1 MKESLVTID
10 NLTITI
16 GLKTV
21 FKSMSFSIYEGES
34 VLLTGENGS
43 GKSTLLKAIFGGQD
57 KKQIHWNK
65 KSERDRVSY
74 LGHELGLYTSLT
86 LEENLEYF
94 SRISKKPISKTKLI
108 GITERF
114 GLEKRVKD
122 PVHTYSEGMKRKA
135 GVIRALLV
143 DAELLL
149 MDEPFN
155 GLDSNS
161 VGILFNLLMEVGKS
175 TTFIIVSHDAQNIK
189 SIVNRHLHIQHGRI
203 SEIND

>member
-21 FKSMSFSIYEGES
+21 FKSMSFSIYGGDS

-43 GKSTLLKAIFGGQD
+43 GKSTLLKAIFSGQD
-57 KKQIHWNK
+57 KKQIQWNK
-65 KSERDRVSY
+65 KGERDRVSY

-94 SRISKKPISKTKLI
+94 SRISKKPISKSKLI
-108 GITERF
+108 GITEKF
-114 GLEKRVKD
+114 GLGKRVRD

-135 GVIRALLV
+135 GIIRALLV

-161 VGILFNLLMEVGKS
+161 VDILSALLKDIGKS
-175 TTFIIVSHDAQNIK
+175 TTFIIVSHEIQKIK
-189 SIVNRHLHIQHGRI
+189 SIVNRHLHIEHGKI

>member
-21 FKSMSFSIYEGES
+21 FKSMSFSIYGGES

-43 GKSTLLKAIFGGQD
+43 GKSTLFKAIFSGQD

-86 LEENLEYF
+86 LGENLEYF
-94 SRISKKPISKTKLI
+94 SKISKKPFSKSELI

-114 GLEKRVKD
+114 GLAKRVHD

-135 GVIRALLV
+135 GIIRALMV
-143 DAELLL
+143 GAELLL
-149 MDEPFN
+149 LDEPFN

-161 VGILFNLLMEVGKS
+161 VGILLNLLLELRKS
-175 TTFIIVSHDAQNIK
+175 TTYIIVSHETQKIK
-189 SIVNRHLHIQHGRI
+189 SIVNRHLHIQNGRI
-203 SEIND
+203 SDIND

>member
-21 FKSMSFSIYEGES
+21 FKSMSFAIYSGDS

-43 GKSTLLKAIFGGQD
+43 GKSTLLKALFGGKD
-57 KKQIHWNK
+57 KKQIQWNK
-65 KSERDRVSY
+65 KSERDRVSF

-94 SRISKKPISKTKLI
+94 SSISKKPILKSKLN
-108 GITERF
+108 GLTERF

-122 PVHTYSEGMKRKA
+122 PVHTFSEGMKRKA
-135 GVIRALLV
+135 GIIRALLMN
-143 DAELLL
+143 AELLL

-161 VGILFNLLMEVGKS
+161 VGILFSLLMEFKNS
-175 TTFIIVSHDAQNIK
+175 TTFIIVTHDIQKIK
-189 SIVNRHLHIQHGRI
+189 SVVNRHLHIDHGRI
-203 SEIND
+203 SEIYD

>member
-21 FKSMSFSIYEGES
+21 FKSMSFAIYSGDS

-43 GKSTLLKAIFGGQD
+43 GKSTLLKALFGGQD
-57 KKQIHWNK
+57 KKQIQWNK
-65 KSERDRVSY
+65 KSERDRVSF

-94 SRISKKPISKTKLI
+94 SSISKKPILKSKLN
-108 GITERF
+108 GLTERF

-122 PVHTYSEGMKRKA
+122 PVHTFSEGMKRKA
-135 GVIRALLV
+135 GIIRALLMN
-143 DAELLL
+143 AELLL

-161 VGILFNLLMEVGKS
+161 VGILFSLLMEFKNS
-175 TTFIIVSHDAQNIK
+175 TTFIIVTHDIQKIK
-189 SIVNRHLHIQHGRI
+189 SVVNRHLHIDHGRI
-203 SEIND
+203 SEIYD